1 MSANIGRAIEYAKQ
15 MFEEANPNGKTAA
28 FPQVEH
34 MLWSAG
40 LELTA
45 LHAREKLKD
54 EALEAAQKAIEPIH
68 KIAMQKHDHQEFT
81 NLPLTGLQIKALV
94 DALALIEQALGK
106 EKE

>member
-54 EALEAAQKAIEPIH
+54 EALEAGLWCAEW
-68 KIAMQKHDHQEFT
+68 IAEITTSTEVFDSDEVVR
-81 NLPLTGLQIKALV
+81 ARA
-94 DALALIEQALGK
+94 ALALIEQALGK